1 MYIALN
7 EAGVLTF
14 TEDYGRLTL
23 TDGVT
28 TRQDPAEE
36 DEEAVMSI
44 LKYAQNAV
52 YDVCVS
58 YIGRNIT
65 ADTQASLEMEIS
77 SVLNAML
84 NEDQT
89 LITLS
94 DEGINAYEVDVVMNP
109 RSIQL
114 LGKVQVYLKITPV
127 HALRQIEVEMTVQ

>member
-1 MYIALN
+1 
-7 EAGVLTF
+7 
-14 TEDYGRLTL
+14 
-23 TDGVT
+23 
-28 TRQDPAEE
+28 
-36 DEEAVMSI
+36 
-44 LKYAQNAV
+44 
-52 YDVCVS
+52 
-58 YIGRNIT
+58 
-65 ADTQASLEMEIS
+65 
-77 SVLNAML
+77 ML